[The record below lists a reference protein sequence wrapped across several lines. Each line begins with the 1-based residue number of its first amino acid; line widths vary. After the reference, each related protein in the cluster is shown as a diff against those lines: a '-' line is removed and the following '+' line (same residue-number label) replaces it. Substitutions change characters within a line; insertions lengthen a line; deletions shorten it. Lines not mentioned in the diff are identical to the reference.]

1 MAAASG
7 EKAEY
12 DAATGP
18 RRSAAQPREWQD
30 EPRQQH
36 HGTSDFRICS
46 CSMPKPGA
54 VCVTAPRRCKAI
66 SGAGDPFLYRCA
78 QTAQNQPPSATPP
91 GAVRIWLAD
100 SKTARSK
107 PMAATGL
114 EVFDKTLQTT
124 NTWLDEVMET
134 TGPDRH
140 VAWHALTAV
149 LHTLRDR
156 LPVDLSAHLGAQ
168 LPLLIRGAYYDQWH
182 PAGQPDRVRSAE
194 DSWTGWAR
202 RWRIRGRSI
211 FAKQP
216 RACSA

>member
-1 MAAASG
+1 MA
-7 EKAEY
+7 
-12 DAATGP
+12 
-18 RRSAAQPREWQD
+18 
-30 EPRQQH
+30 
-36 HGTSDFRICS
+36 
-46 CSMPKPGA
+46 
-54 VCVTAPRRCKAI
+54 
-66 SGAGDPFLYRCA
+66 
-78 QTAQNQPPSATPP
+78 
-91 GAVRIWLAD
+91 RIWLAD

-182 PAGQPDRVRSAE
+182 PAGQPERVRSADE
-194 DSWTGWAR
+194 FLERVGQEMANTRPVNLRDTTEGVFGV
-202 RWRIRGRSI
+202 IGRHVT
-211 FAKQP
+211 AGQAGKVREALPEPVRALWPQPDMAAHQP
-216 RACSA
+216 RP

>member
-1 MAAASG
+1 
-7 EKAEY
+7 
-12 DAATGP
+12 
-18 RRSAAQPREWQD
+18 
-30 EPRQQH
+30 
-36 HGTSDFRICS
+36 
-46 CSMPKPGA
+46 
-54 VCVTAPRRCKAI
+54 
-66 SGAGDPFLYRCA
+66 
-78 QTAQNQPPSATPP
+78 
-91 GAVRIWLAD
+91 
-100 SKTARSK
+100 
-107 PMAATGL
+107 MAATGL